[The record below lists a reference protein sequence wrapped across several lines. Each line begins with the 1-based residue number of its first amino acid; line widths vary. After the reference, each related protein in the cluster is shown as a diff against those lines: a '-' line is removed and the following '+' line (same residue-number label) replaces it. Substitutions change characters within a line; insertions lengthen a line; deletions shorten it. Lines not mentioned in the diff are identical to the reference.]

1 MRAGDVI
8 VNALR
13 LGLYAGVPAWQVHNA
28 VQIKAA
34 PDSTQKTPATR
45 PVVGLFQP
53 VRVQLQPVKQSD
65 AAQSAAA
72 FKAYDEIPVDEEV
85 AKVFGLPTK
94 PY

>member
-13 LGLYAGVPAWQVHNA
+13 LCLYAGVPAWQVHNA

-34 PDSTQKTPATR
+34 PDSTQKTPVTR
-45 PVVGLFQP
+45 PAAGLFQP
-53 VRVQLQPVKQSD
+53 VRVQIQP
-65 AAQSAAA
+65 AAA
-72 FKAYDEIPVDEEV
+72 FKAYIDDIPVDEEV